1 MIFGGDHHA
10 TMGCIE
16 GLRQYGYGGEINLV
30 MNGELDYPYQH
41 DLLHRIIPNFKEKN
55 KKITEN

>member
-1 MIFGGDHHA
+1 
-10 TMGCIE
+10 MGCIE